1 MMISFVGGGEY
12 LSTRQSKSPIAD
24 SFPRYSRE
32 PHVGVEVCMRA
43 FRKVPEE
50 MRERLAL
57 KTNGTR
63 LLGGSP
69 DTLYIPGKHRDTF
82 LEILGLF
89 LETDCF
95 LEIATP
101 TAVHLVVPP
110 DEPILYVDHVCPS
123 FPRFFSFSSIW
134 WEAYDQEADW

>member
-1 MMISFVGGGEY
+1 
-12 LSTRQSKSPIAD
+12 
-24 SFPRYSRE
+24 
-32 PHVGVEVCMRA
+32 MRA

-50 MRERLAL
+50 MREHLAQ

-63 LLGGSP
+63 LLGGSA
-69 DTLYIPGKHRDTF
+69 DTLYIPGKHRQTF
-82 LEILGLF
+82 LDVLGLF

-110 DEPILYVDHVCPS
+110 EEPILYVDHVCPLL
-123 FPRFFSFSSIW
+123 PIRHKRI
-134 WEAYDQEADW
+134 AALT